1 MAQIT
6 TKELA
11 SISDLLSMEQ
21 NLTAKFSDY
30 AAQTQDPALKTKCES
45 LAQTHQK
52 HFDQLYANLH

>member
-11 SISDLLSMEQ
+11 SISDLLSLEQ
-21 NLTAKFSDY
+21 NLVAKFSDY
-30 AAQTQDPALKTKCES
+30 AAETEDSALKTTFEQ
-45 LAQTHQK
+45 LAQTHQN

>member
-1 MAQIT
+1 MTQIT

-11 SISDLLSMEQ
+11 SISDLLTMEQ
-21 NLTAKFSDY
+21 NLVAKFSDY
-30 AAQTQDPALKTKCES
+30 AAQTEDAALKSKFET

>member
-1 MAQIT
+1 MTQIT

-21 NLTAKFSDY
+21 NLVAKFTDY
-30 AAQTQDPALKTKCES
+30 AAQTNDPALRTRFET